1 MMPIVSADV
10 LWQLSPLLLLVFSGC
25 LFLVWGAT
33 SKRMTAPQRWVA
45 SLLHIGVLALVGY
58 LWNGPSWAM
67 LGSMVIVDQYALF
80 FTFVVTMCS
89 LATILMSG
97 GYMDRFGI
105 GRAEWIAMLFFAVSG
120 MFVLVSAYNLIS
132 VFIGIELMSIPIY
145 VMVGSRRRDFL
156 ANEAAMKYFI
166 LGAFAIAFFL
176 YGMSLLY
183 GLLGTLNFKEML
195 LEVADRGLAKY
206 PPFLLAIGL
215 VMVGFVFKVA
225 AVPFHMWV
233 PDVYQGAPTPI
244 TGFMAAAVKA
254 ASFAA
259 FLRLFYMAFMPS
271 RPHWVGIVITLAVI
285 TMTIGNITALV
296 QRNIKRMLAFSSIAH
311 AGYILV
317 GMAAISI
324 ENTRAAS
331 SVMFYTVVYA
341 VVTLGVFA
349 LVTALERRGDT
360 RGLEIDD
367 YNGLGLRR
375 PFLGFAM
382 ALFMF
387 ALAGIPPT
395 AGFFAKYYIFSAAV
409 AKGLVWLV
417 VVGVLNSALSLYYY
431 LRIIVAM
438 YFKKAE
444 GAEAGA
450 PVYDDLGVRVVIVL
464 AVFAA
469 LWLGL
474 APSGIVP
481 GIDSI
486 LDWTNQS
493 LLPIVRLK

>member
-1 MMPIVSADV
+1 MTFPVVNSEV
-10 LWQLSPLLLLVFSGC
+10 LLQLAPLFLLVFAGC
-25 LFLVWGAT
+25 VFLVWGAASNKLT
-33 SKRMTAPQRWVA
+33 SAQRTVA
-45 SLLHIGVLALVGY
+45 VLFHVGLLALVGY
-58 LWNGPSWAM
+58 LWRSDSWPV
-67 LGSMVIVDQYALF
+67 LGGMAIVDKFTLF
-80 FTFVVTMCS
+80 FTVVIALSS
-89 LATILMSG
+89 LATVLVSG
-97 GYMDRFGI
+97 GYMNRFGM
-105 GRAEWIAMLFFAVSG
+105 GRAEWLAMMFFSVSG
-120 MFVLVSAYNLIS
+120 MFVLVSAYNLVS

-183 GLLGTLNFKEML
+183 GLLGTLNFKGMV
-195 LEVADRGLAKY
+195 LEATDRGLVKY
-206 PPFLLAIGL
+206 PPFLLAVGL

-233 PDVYQGAPTPI
+233 PDVYQGAPSPV

-259 FLRLFYMAFMPS
+259 FLRLFYMAFMPG
-271 RPHWVGIVITLAVI
+271 RAQWVDIVIVLAVL

-296 QRNIKRMLAFSSIAH
+296 QRNIKRMMAYSSIAH
-311 AGYILV
+311 AGYILI
-317 GMAAISI
+317 GMAAITI
-324 ENTRAAS
+324 ENTDAAS
-331 SVMFYTVVYA
+331 AVMFYTMTYA
-341 VVTLGVFA
+341 FMTIGVFA
-349 LVTALERRGDT
+349 LISAVERRGET
-360 RGLEIDD
+360 RGLELDD

-395 AGFFAKYYIFSAAV
+395 AGFFAKYYVFSAAV

-431 LRIIVAM
+431 LRVVVVM
-438 YFKKAE
+438 YMRKAE
-444 GAEAGA
+444 VDA
-450 PVYDDLGVRVVIVL
+450 PVYDDLGVRIVL
-464 AVFAA
+464 VFAIFAVF
-469 LWLGL
+469 WLGL
-474 APSGIVP
+474 SPGGVIP
-481 GIDSI
+481 GIENI
-486 LDWTNQS
+486 LEWTSQS
-493 LLPIVRLK
+493 LLPIVRLQ